1 MKKIIEK
8 ICKELDIAVSRHKNE
23 NCYEYT
29 FSKFVNDYDF
39 NFYVIIK
46 EDDIDSFVEELENVY
61 ESYDPDE
68 ETALWIGEDG
78 HGKRGAP
85 YHLRDI
91 LETMEECE
99 KEIKKLLD
107 KVKEYE

>member
-1 MKKIIEK
+1 M
-8 ICKELDIAVSRHKNE
+8 
-23 NCYEYT
+23 
-29 FSKFVNDYDF
+29 
-39 NFYVIIK
+39 
-46 EDDIDSFVEELENVY
+46 Y

-85 YHLRDI
+85 YYLRDI